1 MDDDL
6 DAIFDGS
13 DDEDG
18 DPEYDFMNDNPSL
31 LASLSG
37 MFQNL
42 LFQKVRNYFL
52 GLNLLSLSFFINILI
67 KVMFT
72 RALLTFYVLFII
84 TKSVFVEK
92 LSF

>member
-1 MDDDL
+1 MDQMVEDGMDDDL

-37 MFQNL
+37 MFQFL
-42 LFQKVRNYFL
+42 LFEKCE
-52 GLNLLSLSFFINILI
+52 
-67 KVMFT
+67 
-72 RALLTFYVLFII
+72 II
-84 TKSVFVEK
+84 F
-92 LSF
+92 